1 MWPLMNFRYWSRADL
16 LGWHIERPQP
26 LPSGHWVRHHLTFR
40 IVAALQG
47 PDLPATQYLRRLADR
62 KGCGARRGAVLHGHA
77 FPVTLS
83 LHTWSSERRVV
94 QRNSYGYGQARPDA
108 ASNAT
113 LLVVPGQHDSFA
125 DEAGLN
131 EQVLA
136 WLAGTRSQKRLRAD
150 AG

>member
-1 MWPLMNFRYWSRADL
+1 M
-16 LGWHIERPQP
+16 
-26 LPSGHWVRHHLTFR
+26 
-40 IVAALQG
+40 
-47 PDLPATQYLRRLADR
+47 
-62 KGCGARRGAVLHGHA
+62 
-77 FPVTLS
+77 TLS

-94 QRNSYGYGQARPDA
+94 QRNSYGYGQARPNA

-136 WLAGTRSQKRLRAD
+136 RLASVAKSGYVLLPGRKNIA
-150 AG
+150 

>member
-1 MWPLMNFRYWSRADL
+1 M
-16 LGWHIERPQP
+16 
-26 LPSGHWVRHHLTFR
+26 
-40 IVAALQG
+40 
-47 PDLPATQYLRRLADR
+47 
-62 KGCGARRGAVLHGHA
+62 
-77 FPVTLS
+77 TLS

-113 LLVVPGQHDSFA
+113 LLVVPGPHDSFA

-136 WLAGTRSQKRLRAD
+136 WLAGTRNQKRLRAD